1 MKLSSKIANEMS
13 VKEYISTAAR
23 RGRKAVAITDIC
35 SVKAFPEAMQIVEGD
50 NLDIKIIYGMEILL
64 SADNT
69 DLSSVHHVVILA
81 KNKIGLQ
88 NLYKLVTLLHNQPG
102 KETHSSTSK
111 EILEQHRDG
120 LLVGSAGGEGQLIQ
134 AIASHQSEE
143 RLLEIAAFYDYL
155 EIQPDDAL
163 RDTNIKIVEL
173 ASKINTPVVAAGQG
187 IEVLQTKDEM
197 LKFFSYLGEKT
208 AYDVVVNNPQ
218 LIADMIERIRP
229 IPAGIHLP
237 VLPEAEETV
246 KNLSYEAAHRIYG
259 KNLPAVVQDRLNKE
273 LEIISGNGYS
283 SLYLISWK
291 LADKTHGNGY
301 STSTRGSVGSSVV
314 ANLLGITDINPLPP
328 HWRCPKCKH
337 SEFATDKG
345 YVFGADLPDHICP
358 ICGEPLIKDGW
369 DMSYAIF
376 LGFDG
381 RKIPDIDICY
391 SARQI
396 PMLRSYTKEILGE
409 NKVFKPGI
417 INTSSDT
424 GFHPAALMLIP
435 QDMDVHCFTPLQYTS
450 EDSDDQWLT
459 TYFDYRTL
467 SGVLIKLDMLPL
479 RELDYLKKME
489 DSTKCG
495 ITDISFNDTET
506 LSFLCTLKPE
516 SFGDVMKE
524 NKGAFGQTGIQ
535 LNKLFYQIMSMVKP
549 NSMNELVKIIA
560 LASFDSGAWNNNAEL
575 LLKDGACTLK
585 EVIATRDDIMT
596 YLIGMGLEPLM
607 AFKIMEAV
615 RKGRG
620 IKPDM
625 VAILKEHNIP
635 DWYIDSC
642 QKIRYLVS
650 RAQVIDYAAL
660 LYRMA
665 YYKVH
670 YPKEYQQACIDVY
683 EE

>member
-64 SADNT
+64 STEDADL
-69 DLSSVHHVVILA
+69 LSVYHVIVLA

-88 NLYKLVTLLHNQPG
+88 NLYNLVTLLHTKPG
-102 KETHSSTSK
+102 NEAHSISK
-111 EILEQHRDG
+111 EILEQHREG
-120 LLVGSAGGEGQLIQ
+120 LLVGAAGLDGQLIQ
-134 AIASHQSEE
+134 AIASHKSEE

-155 EIQPDDAL
+155 EIQPDDDL
-163 RDTNIKIVEL
+163 CDTNIKLVEL
-173 ASKINTPVVAAGQG
+173 AAKINKSVVAADQG
-187 IEVLQTKDEM
+187 IEVLQTTDEM
-197 LKFFSYLGEKT
+197 LKSFSYLGEKT
-208 AYDVVVNNPQ
+208 AYDVVINNPQ
-218 LIADMIERIRP
+218 LISDMIDRLRP
-229 IPAGIHLP
+229 IPEGIHLP

-259 KNLPAVVQDRLNKE
+259 QNLPAVVKERLDKE
-273 LEIISGNGYS
+273 LSIITRNGYS
-283 SLYLISWK
+283 SLYLISRK

-301 STSTRGSVGSSVV
+301 STTSRGSVGSSLV

-337 SEFATDKG
+337 SEFATDNE
-345 YVFGADLPDHICP
+345 YVFGADLPDQNCP

-369 DMSYAIF
+369 DMSYAVF

-391 SARQI
+391 SAQQI
-396 PMLRSYTKEILGE
+396 PMLRSYIKEILGE
-409 NKVFKPGI
+409 NNVFKPGI
-417 INTSSDT
+417 INIPSDT
-424 GFHPAALMLIP
+424 GVHPAALMLIP
-435 QDMDVHCFTPLQYTS
+435 QDMDVHCFTPTQYIS
-450 EDSDDQWLT
+450 EDTDDQWLT
-459 TYFDYRTL
+459 TYFDYRAL
-467 SGVLIKLDMLPL
+467 LGDLIKLDMLPL
-479 RELDYLKKME
+479 REMDFLKKME
-489 DSTKCG
+489 DSTNYR
-495 ITDISFNDTET
+495 IRDISLSDAET
-506 LSFLCTLKPE
+506 LSCLCSLKPE

-524 NKGAFGQTGIQ
+524 NKGTSGQMGIQ
-535 LNKLFYQIMSMVKP
+535 LSKLFYQIMSMVKP
-549 NSMNELVKIIA
+549 SSMNELVKIIA
-560 LASFDSGAWNNNAEL
+560 LASFDSGAWNNNTEL
-575 LLKDGACTLK
+575 LLKDGVCTFK

-596 YLIGMGLEPLM
+596 YLIGMGIEPM
-607 AFKIMEAV
+607 TAVKIMEAV

-650 RAQVIDYAAL
+650 RAQAIDYTAL
-660 LYRMA
+660 LYRMV

-670 YPKEYQQACIDVY
+670 YPKEYQQAYIDVY
-683 EE
+683 AE